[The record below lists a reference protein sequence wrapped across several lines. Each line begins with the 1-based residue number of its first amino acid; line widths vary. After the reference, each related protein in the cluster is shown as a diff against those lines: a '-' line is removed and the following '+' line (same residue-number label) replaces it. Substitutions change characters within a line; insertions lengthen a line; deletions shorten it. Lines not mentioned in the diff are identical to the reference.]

1 MRIKKM
7 TATFGKLDGAV
18 LELREGLNILTAPN
32 EAGKSTWCAFLRA
45 MLYGIPTR
53 ERDTRT
59 ALAEKNRYAPWS
71 GAPMAG
77 EIELTWRGQD
87 ITLRRFAKGASP
99 FGGFEAVYTGTGE
112 AVSGLTAENCG
123 EVLLGVGRETF
134 QRTAFVGQSGVPI
147 DADPD
152 LEKRIAALVSSGE
165 EVRLYACGGD
175 GTLNEVVNGA
185 AGFDNA
191 AVTCVPKGTGND
203 FLKLFGPRFRELFN
217 DLEALAAGPQRAF
230 DLMDCNGKL
239 GLDVVCAGVD
249 ARIAAGVHR
258 YKDLRFVSGIGAYL
272 LSLTEQVI
280 FRGLCRPLTIR
291 ADGLDWQERQTAILC
306 ICNGRHYGGGF
317 MPVPDAMPDDG
328 VLDVLAVGE
337 ISRLT
342 FFRLVGKYAQGLYRQ
357 YPQFITD
364 WHGQSLSF
372 SSPREITVVVDGE
385 VMRGTR
391 FTVRLSPLKINFFF
405 PAGADYSPEF

>member
-1 MRIKKM
+1 MDHLFIINP
-7 TATFGKLDGAV
+7 AA
-18 LELREGLNILTAPN
+18 
-32 EAGKSTWCAFLRA
+32 
-45 MLYGIPTR
+45 
-53 ERDTRT
+53 
-59 ALAEKNRYAPWS
+59 
-71 GAPMAG
+71 
-77 EIELTWRGQD
+77 
-87 ITLRRFAKGASP
+87 
-99 FGGFEAVYTGTGE
+99 GTGRSAQQLE
-112 AVSGLTAENCG
+112 ERLSRLAVPHQVFYTKQAGDACKIAERAAAD
-123 EVLLGVGRETF
+123 GRP
-134 QRTAFVGQSGVPI
+134 A
-147 DADPD
+147 
-152 LEKRIAALVSSGE
+152 
-165 EVRLYACGGD
+165 RLYACGGD

-203 FLKLFGPRFRELFN
+203 FLKLFGPRFRELFY

-291 ADGLDWQERQTAILC
+291 AEGLDWQERQTAILC

-357 YPQFITD
+357 YPQLITD

>member
-1 MRIKKM
+1 M
-7 TATFGKLDGAV
+7 
-18 LELREGLNILTAPN
+18 
-32 EAGKSTWCAFLRA
+32 
-45 MLYGIPTR
+45 Y
-53 ERDTRT
+53 
-59 ALAEKNRYAPWS
+59 
-71 GAPMAG
+71 
-77 EIELTWRGQD
+77 
-87 ITLRRFAKGASP
+87 
-99 FGGFEAVYTGTGE
+99 
-112 AVSGLTAENCG
+112 
-123 EVLLGVGRETF
+123 
-134 QRTAFVGQSGVPI
+134 
-147 DADPD
+147 
-152 LEKRIAALVSSGE
+152 KR
-165 EVRLYACGGD
+165 
-175 GTLNEVVNGA
+175 
-185 AGFDNA
+185 
-191 AVTCVPKGTGND
+191 
-203 FLKLFGPRFRELFN
+203 
-217 DLEALAAGPQRAF
+217 Q
-230 DLMDCNGKL
+230 
-239 GLDVVCAGVD
+239 DVVCAGVD

-291 ADGLDWQERQTAILC
+291 AEGLDWQERQTAILC

-357 YPQFITD
+357 YPQLITD

>member
-1 MRIKKM
+1 MRHVFLI
-7 TATFGKLDGAV
+7 
-18 LELREGLNILTAPN
+18 NPH
-32 EAGKSTWCAFLRA
+32 AGKQDQTARIRA
-45 MLYGIPTR
+45 LADRLAAAHNLDCRCLLTDRPGGAEVLSR
-53 ERDTRT
+53 
-59 ALAEKNRYAPWS
+59 ALAE
-71 GAPMAG
+71 
-77 EIELTWRGQD
+77 
-87 ITLRRFAKGASP
+87 
-99 FGGFEAVYTGTGE
+99 TGE
-112 AVSGLTAENCG
+112 LV
-123 EVLLGVGRETF
+123 
-134 QRTAFVGQSGVPI
+134 
-147 DADPD
+147 
-152 LEKRIAALVSSGE
+152 RI
-165 EVRLYACGGD
+165 YACGGD

-203 FLKLFGPRFRELFN
+203 FLKLFGPRFRELFY

-291 ADGLDWQERQTAILC
+291 AEGLDWQERQTAILC

-357 YPQFITD
+357 YPQLITD